1 MEEMFIKT
9 SDNTKIALNLYKNGN
24 DSAIIIV
31 HGWFMSK
38 DSAPFKNL
46 AQMLCENFD
55 IISMDCRGHGKSSGK
70 FTFTIK
76 EQSDLHTVVKYAKK
90 YYKRIFLLGFSLGG
104 ALVLLH
110 AARFNDIDAVIAV
123 SPPAYF
129 ENIENHFWHPRAFIP
144 TIQKFEPK
152 TWFSVRADLH
162 SLLFCKKPAPAN
174 AIENIKV
181 PVLFIAG
188 ENDPTVGL
196 WHTQELYEKAKC
208 IKKLEVIKNGI
219 HAEDLFLAD
228 KTGFVKTCSEWFDNL
243 YAHC

>member
-162 SLLFCKKPAPAN
+162 SLLFCKNRRLQMQLKILKFRYCLLP
-174 AIENIKV
+174 
-181 PVLFIAG
+181 G
-188 ENDPTVGL
+188 
-196 WHTQELYEKAKC
+196 
-208 IKKLEVIKNGI
+208 KKTPL
-219 HAEDLFLAD
+219 
-228 KTGFVKTCSEWFDNL
+228 
-243 YAHC
+243 